1 MSGRRLAIVGAGR
14 MGEAVLR
21 GVLGAGLW
29 KPEDVVCTAR
39 RHERVDELIDRYGV
53 AATTDNRD
61 AVRDAAVVVLG
72 VKPAQVAEVVGSIAG
87 ALDGAL
93 VISVAAG
100 VRTRAIEQVAGA
112 VAVVRAMPNTPL
124 LVGRGMTAL
133 AAGSHAGAA
142 DLAVAERLF
151 GAVGRVAVV
160 VEDLID
166 AVTAVSGS
174 GPAYLFLFAEALVDA
189 AVAEGL
195 PAELAETLVRQ
206 TLLGAST
213 MLDDEGDPVTLR
225 AQVTSPGGTT
235 EAAVAAFESH
245 GLRTAVAAAVAAAHR
260 RARELG
266 GDDLADG
273 PRQ

>member
-29 KPEDVVCTAR
+29 APEDVVCTAR
-39 RHERVDELIDRYGV
+39 RPERIRELIDRYGV

-87 ALDGAL
+87 GLDGAL

-100 VRTRAIEQVAGA
+100 VRTRSIEEVAGA
-112 VAVVRAMPNTPL
+112 IAVVRAMPNTPL

-133 AAGSHAGAA
+133 AAGSHADAA

-160 VEDLID
+160 DEELID

-195 PAELAETLVRQ
+195 PAELAGTLVRQ

-213 MLDDEGDPVTLR
+213 MLDDEGDPVALR
-225 AQVTSPGGTT
+225 ALVTSPGGTT

-245 GLRTAVAAAVAAAHR
+245 GLRAAVAAAVAAAHH

-273 PRQ
+273 RRQ